1 MTGSLFIAG
10 DWGSSHLR
18 LYLCQYHEAKPLVA
32 IASCTGRGVS
42 QIDGDFEQVF
52 FDLAADWIKAHGP
65 LEVILSGAVG
75 STLGWKNTPYLDCPV
90 GREQIIASRS
100 VFEARGLRFSILS
113 GVRGV
118 NPAGLPDLMRGE
130 ELQLLGWM
138 DNVGQTGSPQIV
150 VLPGTHNK
158 WVLVKNNR
166 IETFVTALTGEI
178 FSLLRQQALLI
189 STPPNSDFV
198 LEGFMRGLEAA
209 KTLKGGQLLHALFTI
224 RSLQVTGD
232 LPESQGE
239 SYLSGLLIGS
249 DVQGSLALMEHCLPN
264 IESVTLIGD
273 SRLSYY
279 YQLALAD
286 MNIAAEICD
295 AMTCAISGYE
305 IIYQSLF
312 KESSR

>member
-1 MTGSLFIAG
+1 MTGSIFIAG

-18 LYLCQYHEAKPLVA
+18 LYLFQYLEAMPLVVL
-32 IASCTGRGVS
+32 ASCTGRGVS
-42 QIDGDFEQVF
+42 QIDDDFEQVF
-52 FDLAADWIKAHGP
+52 FDLAADWLTEYGS

-75 STLGWKNTPYLDCPV
+75 STLGWQNTPYLDCPV
-90 GREQIIASRS
+90 GPEQIIAGRT
-100 VFEARGLRFSILS
+100 VFKARGLRFSIMS

-138 DNVGQTGSPQIV
+138 RNVGHTGQAQIV

-158 WVLVKNNR
+158 WALVKNNQ
-166 IETFVTALTGEI
+166 IETFATALTGEM
-178 FSLLRQQALLI
+178 FALLRQQALLI
-189 STPPNSDFV
+189 SNPQNSEFV

-209 KTLKGGQLLHALFTI
+209 KTLKGGQLLQALFTI
-224 RSLQVTGD
+224 RSLQVTGS

-249 DVQGSLALMEHCLPN
+249 DVQGSLALMEHCLPS
-264 IESVTLIGD
+264 IGSVTLIGD

-286 MNIAAEICD
+286 VGIATEICD

-305 IIYQSLF
+305 IIYQSLY
-312 KESSR
+312 KESSK